1 MNFIFCLV
9 YNHFVF
15 KVHSHRKE
23 KMNLFLDPNVAYL
36 VLVVGFVLGVL
47 ALLTPGTGIL
57 EIGTLL
63 AMFLAGYS
71 IYNLPI
77 NTWALILLI
86 VGVVPFLLAL
96 RKFKQWYW
104 LIPAILSLSVG
115 SIFLFKLDSG
125 ALAINPFFASLVS
138 ILAAVFLWFV
148 GRKTIDAMKARPTQD
163 LSRLIGMIGEA
174 RTDIAMDGT
183 VYVGGEDWSARSDKK
198 IHSGSQVK
206 VLKREGLVLLVEPV

>member
-1 MNFIFCLV
+1 
-9 YNHFVF
+9 
-15 KVHSHRKE
+15 
-23 KMNLFLDPNVAYL
+23 MNLFLDPNVAYL

-104 LIPAILSLSVG
+104 LIPAILSLIVG

-163 LSRLIGMIGEA
+163 LSRLIGMVGEA

-183 VYVGGEDWSARSDKK
+183 VYVGGEDWSARSEKK
-198 IHSGSQVK
+198 IRSGAQIK
-206 VLKREGLVLLVEPV
+206 VIKREGLVLLVEPV

>member
-1 MNFIFCLV
+1 
-9 YNHFVF
+9 
-15 KVHSHRKE
+15 
-23 KMNLFLDPNVAYL
+23 MNLFLDPNVAYL

-77 NTWALILLI
+77 NTWALIVLI
-86 VGVVPFLLAL
+86 VGVLPFLLAL

-104 LIPAILSLSVG
+104 LIPAIISIVVG
-115 SIFLFKLDSG
+115 SIFLFKLESG
-125 ALAINPFFASLVS
+125 APAINPILASLVS
-138 ILAAVFLWFV
+138 VLATVFLWFV

-174 RTDIAMDGT
+174 RSDIAMSGT
-183 VYVGGEDWSARSDKK
+183 IYVGGEEWSARSEKE
-198 IHSGSQVK
+198 ILNGAQVK
-206 VLKREGLVLLVEPV
+206 VIKREGLVLLVEPV

>member
-1 MNFIFCLV
+1 MNI
-9 YNHFVF
+9 
-15 KVHSHRKE
+15 
-23 KMNLFLDPNVAYL
+23 FLDPNVAYL

-47 ALLTPGTGIL
+47 ALLTPGTGLL

-96 RKFKQWYW
+96 RKYKQWYW
-104 LIPAILSLSVG
+104 LIPAIISLIVG
-115 SIFLFKLDSG
+115 SIFLFKLPSG

-174 RTDIAMDGT
+174 RTDIAADGT
-183 VYVGGEDWSARSDKK
+183 IYVGGEEWSARSEKK
-198 IHSGSQVK
+198 IRSGSPVK
-206 VLKREGLVLLVEPV
+206 VLKREGLVLLVEPA